1 MQEKMENIEVA
12 GGGALTV
19 SPERNSMKKKKA
31 LFKGW
36 RSTEVQRV

>member
-12 GGGALTV
+12 GGGALAV
-19 SPERNSMKKKKA
+19 SPERNSMKKKA